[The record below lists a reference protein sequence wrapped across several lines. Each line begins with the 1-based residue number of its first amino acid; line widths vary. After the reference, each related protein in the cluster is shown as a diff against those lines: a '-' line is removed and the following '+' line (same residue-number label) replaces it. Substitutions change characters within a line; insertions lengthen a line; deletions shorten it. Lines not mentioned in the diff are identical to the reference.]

1 VGPGEGVCAS
11 RSLFRTCLH
20 LVSYGRKRHRDP
32 LHPRLGTPAHL
43 SVRSKARPP
52 SSAAASACDRAD
64 RDLRGVADHIM
75 YAVGNVFV
83 HFPAA
88 SHVVFALPC
97 VLAGAAVI
105 SGQRAG
111 FHLVMRLDGPCGVV
125 RLRGLSGTCRLV
137 MLVVAAAPLRVVRW
151 PPPDPP
157 LFPLPTMPVPPPH
170 SVHGACHLGSG
181 PRTGSSEPLEG
192 LVEARGGRCRYVSQ
206 RAQRRRGHLGLAQ
219 TAYLREV
226 LNFLSP

>member
-1 VGPGEGVCAS
+1 VGPGEGVRAS

-32 LHPRLGTPAHL
+32 LPPRHGTPAHL

-52 SSAAASACDRAD
+52 SSAAASACDRTD

-75 YAVGNVFV
+75 YVVGNVFA

-105 SGQRAG
+105 SSQRAG
-111 FHLVMRLDGPCGVV
+111 FHPVMRLDGPCGVV
-125 RLRGLSGTCRLV
+125 RQRGLSGTCRLV
-137 MLVVAAAPLRVVRW
+137 MLVVAAAP
-151 PPPDPP
+151 
-157 LFPLPTMPVPPPH
+157 
-170 SVHGACHLGSG
+170 
-181 PRTGSSEPLEG
+181 
-192 LVEARGGRCRYVSQ
+192 
-206 RAQRRRGHLGLAQ
+206 
-219 TAYLREV
+219 
-226 LNFLSP
+226 

>member
-1 VGPGEGVCAS
+1 M
-11 RSLFRTCLH
+11 
-20 LVSYGRKRHRDP
+20 
-32 LHPRLGTPAHL
+32 
-43 SVRSKARPP
+43 
-52 SSAAASACDRAD
+52 
-64 RDLRGVADHIM
+64 ADHIM
-75 YAVGNVFV
+75 YVVGNVFV

-105 SGQRAG
+105 SGERAG

-157 LFPLPTMPVPPPH
+157 LFPLTTMPVPPPH
-170 SVHGACHLGSG
+170 SVPGACRLGSG
-181 PRTGSSEPLEG
+181 PRTGSSEPLERW
-192 LVEARGGRCRYVSQ
+192 VKARGARCRYVSQ
-206 RAQRRRGHLGLAQ
+206 RAPWRRGHLGLAQ

-226 LNFLSP
+226 LNFLPP